1 MTKTSHCK
9 AHTDRT
15 ETMKSNKQSVDWPVD
30 NFKKYVTLFGSRP
43 EPMIQLCDTRQR
55 MPHFDS
61 CQLTLILLTYI
72 KSLKA
77 EIDWTELYLQ

>member
-1 MTKTSHCK
+1 MSKTSHCK
-9 AHTDRT
+9 AHTDWT
-15 ETMKSNKQSVDWPVD
+15 QMKSNKQSIDWPVD
-30 NFKKYVTLFGSRP
+30 SFKKYVTLIGSTP
-43 EPMIQLCDTRQR
+43 EPMIQLCDTRKR